1 MVEKYEA
8 KSDEYIEKNVKNQKV
23 DSTFSD
29 LKTESKSAF
38 IESLK
43 AFQAQ
48 NPNFL
53 SNIVNKELSRKY
65 WAYGIIA
72 KGEDKYEMKYVPEDF
87 DRYDQGFFG
96 RAKPEY
102 IIVKG
107 ECLEKLK
114 QQGYEMDCWQK
125 GIPLAI
131 NNKHPDSIKLKGF

>member
-1 MVEKYEA
+1 MHLWNI
-8 KSDEYIEKNVKNQKV
+8 SR
-23 DSTFSD
+23 
-29 LKTESKSAF
+29 
-38 IESLK
+38 
-43 AFQAQ
+43 AQ
-48 NPNFL
+48 GAAVSYTHL
-53 SNIVNKELSRKY
+53 
-65 WAYGIIA
+65 
-72 KGEDKYEMKYVPEDF
+72 EDKYEMKYVPEDF

>member
-1 MVEKYEA
+1 MKNCININLKKNEIVIKIKEEASYENII
-8 KSDEYIEKNVKNQKV
+8 D
-23 DSTFSD
+23 
-29 LKTESKSAF
+29 
-38 IESLK
+38 SLK
-43 AFQAQ
+43 KKLPSYPISLIRNCQESIGHMV
-48 NPNFL
+48 L
-53 SNIVNKELSRKY
+53 SP
-65 WAYGIIA
+65 

>member
-1 MVEKYEA
+1 MV
-8 KSDEYIEKNVKNQKV
+8 
-23 DSTFSD
+23 
-29 LKTESKSAF
+29 
-38 IESLK
+38 
-43 AFQAQ
+43 
-48 NPNFL
+48 L
-53 SNIVNKELSRKY
+53 SP
-65 WAYGIIA
+65 

-131 NNKHPDSIKLKGF
+131 IPYAQYFLDNSLLTILDKKLGFCA

>member
-1 MVEKYEA
+1 MV
-8 KSDEYIEKNVKNQKV
+8 
-23 DSTFSD
+23 
-29 LKTESKSAF
+29 
-38 IESLK
+38 
-43 AFQAQ
+43 
-48 NPNFL
+48 L
-53 SNIVNKELSRKY
+53 SP
-65 WAYGIIA
+65 

-131 NNKHPDSIKLKGF
+131 NNKHPDSIKLKGFLTEYAKVLHENVKGLQFTKTHNSF

>member
-1 MVEKYEA
+1 M
-8 KSDEYIEKNVKNQKV
+8 KSKIFTK
-23 DSTFSD
+23 
-29 LKTESKSAF
+29 
-38 IESLK
+38 
-43 AFQAQ
+43 
-48 NPNFL
+48 
-53 SNIVNKELSRKY
+53 
-65 WAYGIIA
+65 IIA
-72 KGEDKYEMKYVPEDF
+72 SAMSVMMIFSMNMVLSPKGEDKYEMKYVPEDF

>member
-1 MVEKYEA
+1 MV
-8 KSDEYIEKNVKNQKV
+8 
-23 DSTFSD
+23 
-29 LKTESKSAF
+29 
-38 IESLK
+38 
-43 AFQAQ
+43 
-48 NPNFL
+48 L
-53 SNIVNKELSRKY
+53 SP
-65 WAYGIIA
+65 

-131 NNKHPDSIKLKGF
+131 NNKHPDSIKLKGFCQNMQSITRKCQRITVYQNP

>member
-1 MVEKYEA
+1 MV
-8 KSDEYIEKNVKNQKV
+8 
-23 DSTFSD
+23 
-29 LKTESKSAF
+29 
-38 IESLK
+38 
-43 AFQAQ
+43 
-48 NPNFL
+48 L
-53 SNIVNKELSRKY
+53 SP
-65 WAYGIIA
+65 

-107 ECLEKLK
+107 ECLEELK

>member
-1 MVEKYEA
+1 MQKKTDDIRVCTFDSIKSVTTKFPDYMV
-8 KSDEYIEKNVKNQKV
+8 
-23 DSTFSD
+23 
-29 LKTESKSAF
+29 
-38 IESLK
+38 
-43 AFQAQ
+43 
-48 NPNFL
+48 L
-53 SNIVNKELSRKY
+53 SP
-65 WAYGIIA
+65 

-96 RAKPEY
+96 SAKPEY